1 MRLIAAA
8 LAGLILAS
16 AALAQRGMPPP
27 SPSSGSAR
35 AAEAPSVPLPE
46 GTGSIAGRLFDRE
59 SKAPIAGIAIDIEY
73 IGPVPNSARST
84 GPSTGRPNFERHL
97 TTDSTGRF
105 RVDRVA
111 IGPYLVRLNLEGYA
125 EPGATLGPRSFTKT
139 VQLTSKEPTADFVL
153 PFSRT
158 GSIRGMA
165 RDGSTPLAHVEVRLY
180 RRMFNRVLYF
190 SGAKT
195 QVTDDAGSY
204 GFEGLSPGDYIVSVY
219 CRSKTTLKS
228 VALLY
233 RSAAQAGRGS
243 EALLNRFRQT
253 NAAEPVP
260 VVNPQLAIV
269 GEADI
274 LTTENST
281 LRPAAALAPTMHDGA
296 TWVYRTTYFPAATSF
311 AQATHIQLKA
321 GEHRTG
327 VDITMT
333 REPTVTLSGML
344 AGPKDAASYVG
355 VRLVPSDVGQLAE
368 PDGAEAA
375 ATVSD
380 PAGKFVFRGVPAGR
394 YSVKATISSLAPVTL
409 QRELQRA
416 QPGAGRG
423 PVVPRFGPIGSF
435 ASQTVVVG
443 QTDLAGVTVPL
454 RAPLSVSGAI
464 VFDGPAVSGYS
475 ATGSLTGRMQVLLV
489 PASGISSSLPTTVT
503 FDGDHFVLRP
513 VVAGRYML
521 QPGSFDRWTVAAV
534 TRHGQSVMDRQFD
547 ATDQDLSEF
556 EIVVTTKGGRLDGDV
571 HDAAGKAMSG
581 ANVFVFP
588 ADYRGWLANGMSINA
603 GHQGRTAST
612 GRLSIAGLPPGDYLA
627 VALSDEDASWPDPEF
642 VTAFARKATPIRIDS
657 GKVSSI
663 SLTLTSSR

>member
-1 MRLIAAA
+1 MTFKLIAVA
-8 LAGLILAS
+8 LPGLILAS
-16 AALAQRGMPPP
+16 AALAQRGASPPP
-27 SPSSGSAR
+27 STSPGPAR
-35 AAEAPSVPLPE
+35 AAQVPSVPLPE

-59 SKAPIAGIAIDIEY
+59 SKAPIAGTTIEIEY
-73 IGPVPNSARST
+73 IGAVPNSARST
-84 GPSTGRPNFERHL
+84 ERPNFERHL
-97 TTDSTGRF
+97 TTDATGRF

-111 IGPYLVRLNLEGYA
+111 IGPYLVRINLEGYA
-125 EPGATLGPRSFTKT
+125 EFGATLSPRSLTKT
-139 VQLTSKEPTADFVL
+139 VQLTLNEPTADLVL
-153 PFSRT
+153 PFSRI
-158 GSIRGMA
+158 GSIRGAA

-180 RRMFNRVLYF
+180 RRTFDRVLYF
-190 SGAKT
+190 SGART

-204 GFEGLSPGDYIVSVY
+204 AFEGLSPGDYIVSVY

-233 RSAAQAGRGS
+233 RSAAQAGRGG

-269 GEADI
+269 GDADI

-281 LRPAAALAPTMHDGA
+281 LRPPPALAPTIRDGA

-321 GEHRTG
+321 GETRTG

-344 AGPKDAASYVG
+344 TGAKDAVSYVG
-355 VRLVPSDVGQLAE
+355 VRLVLSDVGQLAA
-368 PDGAEAA
+368 PGGAEAA

-380 PAGKFVFRGVPAGR
+380 PAGKFVFRGMPPGR
-394 YSVKATISSLAPVTL
+394 YSVKATIASLAPVTL
-409 QRELQRA
+409 AR
-416 QPGAGRG
+416 PGAGRG
-423 PVVPRFGPIGSF
+423 PAVPPLGPITSF
-435 ASQTVVVG
+435 ASRTVVVG
-443 QTDLAGVTVPL
+443 QTDLAAVTVPL

-464 VFDGPAVSGYS
+464 VLEDSAVSGFS
-475 ATGSLTGRMQVLLV
+475 GAASLTGRLQVLLV
-489 PASGISSSLPTTVT
+489 PASGMSSPVPATPT
-503 FDGDHFVLRP
+503 FDGDHFVLQP

-521 QPGSFDRWTVAAV
+521 QAESFDHWTVAAV
-534 TRHGQSVMDRQFD
+534 TRHGQSVMNRQFD
-547 ATDQDLSEF
+547 VTDQDLSGF
-556 EIVVTTKGGRLDGDV
+556 EIVLTTTGGRLDGDV

-588 ADYRGWLANGMSINA
+588 ADYRGWIANGMSINA

-612 GRLSIAGLPPGDYLA
+612 GRFSIADLPPGDYLA
-627 VALSDEDASWPDPEF
+627 VALSAEDTKWPDPES
-642 VTAFARKATPIRIDS
+642 VTALARKATPIRVDS